1 MLKMLLK
8 KIKKSK
14 NINIILLLL
23 VLFIIYIIP
32 FSFCYI
38 RKEGFNIKGNTVQEK
53 QNKIETIITGFD
65 EEKNM
70 SFIRKARQ
78 KCHKMDCGPSKTDCL
93 MRIDK
98 SKDDAR
104 SSCEAFSK
112 DVEACYAK
120 IYSPQCFLKH

>member
-1 MLKMLLK
+1 MLAMFF
-8 KIKKSK
+8 K
-14 NINIILLLL
+14 NKNKRDISIILLFLGLL
-23 VLFIIYIIP
+23 IIYVIH
-32 FSFCYI
+32 FLFCSI

-53 QNKIETIITGFD
+53 QKFIETSITGYD
-65 EEKNM
+65 EDKNI

-78 KCHKMDCGPSKTDCL
+78 KCHKMDCGPSKTDCF

-120 IYSPQCFLKH
+120 IYSPQCVLNN